1 MVEGLELPEP
11 FDAEAFI
18 ASLARERGRPIDIM
32 PVTAKPN
39 LPCGLVV
46 TTDRAD
52 WIVYR
57 ADTTA
62 VHRQHI
68 LLHEAAHLVCG
79 HAERAEARAA
89 PEAAT
94 EAPDAGGAATGTGT
108 VGRGTVDPG
117 TVGAVDALSLEAVG
131 GPETQNV
138 DIDAEFDAD
147 ADAGTEAVG
156 GLATGATFAAAA
168 ALMPHLPADLIRS
181 VLGRTVYSEPDE
193 REAELV
199 ASLILQRTRRRTRHG
214 SPAARGLSR
223 LDSVFG
229 IYER

>member
-1 MVEGLELPEP
+1 MVEGLALPDP

-18 ASLARERGRPIDIM
+18 ASLARERGRPIDIV
-32 PVTAKPN
+32 PVTAKPD

-57 ADTTA
+57 TDTTA

-68 LLHEAAHLVCG
+68 LLHEAAHLVCK

-89 PEAAT
+89 AEAQAAR
-94 EAPDAGGAATGTGT
+94 EGDGPGPGAAAGSEGI
-108 VGRGTVDPG
+108 
-117 TVGAVDALSLEAVG
+117 LEAVG
-131 GPETQNV
+131 
-138 DIDAEFDAD
+138 
-147 ADAGTEAVG
+147 AGSA
-156 GLATGATFAAAA
+156 GAGAGAAAA
-168 ALMPHLPADLIRS
+168 AAASLMPHLPPDLIRN

-199 ASLILQRTRRRTRHG
+199 ASLILQRARRRTRRG
-214 SPAARGLSR
+214 RPASRGHSQ
-223 LDSVFG
+223 LDALFG
-229 IYER
+229 IYEP

>member
-1 MVEGLELPEP
+1 MAVVGRGRDAAELWERCRRTVEELELPDP
-11 FDAEAFI
+11 FDIEAFI
-18 ASLARERGRPIDIM
+18 AALARERGRPIDLM
-32 PVTAKPN
+32 PVTARPN

-79 HAERAEARAA
+79 HAEANG
-89 PEAAT
+89 
-94 EAPDAGGAATGTGT
+94 AG
-108 VGRGTVDPG
+108 PG
-117 TVGAVDALSLEAVG
+117 P
-131 GPETQNV
+131 GPEKGAGAGSGAGAGKG
-138 DIDAEFDAD
+138 IGAD
-147 ADAGTEAVG
+147 G
-156 GLATGATFAAAA
+156 AAAA
-168 ALMPHLPADLIRS
+168 SLMPHLSADLIRS

-199 ASLILQRTRRRTRHG
+199 ASLILQRVQRSGRRGARTERG
-214 SPAARGLSR
+214 SSR
-223 LDSVFG
+223 LDAVFG
-229 IYER
+229 IF

>member
-1 MVEGLELPEP
+1 MVGRDQGTARLWERCRRIVEGLELPEP

-18 ASLARERGRPIDIM
+18 ATLARERGRPIDIM
-32 PVTAKPN
+32 PVTSKPD

-46 TTDRAD
+46 TTDGAD

-79 HAERAEARAA
+79 HAERADARADS
-89 PEAAT
+89 
-94 EAPDAGGAATGTGT
+94 DAGVGTDT
-108 VGRGTVDPG
+108 A
-117 TVGAVDALSLEAVG
+117 GAV
-131 GPETQNV
+131 
-138 DIDAEFDAD
+138 
-147 ADAGTEAVG
+147 
-156 GLATGATFAAAA
+156 GLTAAAAPAGATFAAAG
-168 ALMPHLPADLIRS
+168 ALMPHLSADLIRS

-199 ASLILQRTRRRTRHG
+199 ASLILQRTRRRTRRG
-214 SPAARGLSR
+214 RPAARGLSR

-229 IYER
+229 IYEP

>member
-1 MVEGLELPEP
+1 MGSVNHDRDAARLWEHCRRTVEGLELPDP
-11 FDAEAFI
+11 FDVGVFI
-18 ASLARERGRPIDIM
+18 ASLARERGRPIDLV
-32 PVTAKPN
+32 PVTARPN

-62 VHRQHI
+62 VHRRHI

-79 HAERAEARAA
+79 HAERDGAAA
-89 PEAAT
+89 PPG
-94 EAPDAGGAATGTGT
+94 APMGAGAGA
-108 VGRGTVDPG
+108 
-117 TVGAVDALSLEAVG
+117 
-131 GPETQNV
+131 
-138 DIDAEFDAD
+138 
-147 ADAGTEAVG
+147 
-156 GLATGATFAAAA
+156 AAAA
-168 ALMPHLPADLIRS
+168 ALMPHLSDDLIRN

-199 ASLILQRTRRRTRHG
+199 ASLILRRVQRRGRRGTRTGDGRG
-214 SPAARGLSR
+214 SSR

-229 IYER
+229 FF

>member
-1 MVEGLELPEP
+1 MVGRDQGTAQLWERCRRMVEGLELPEP

-32 PVTAKPN
+32 PVTAKPD

-57 ADTTA
+57 ADTSA

-79 HAERAEARAA
+79 HADRPEARTA
-89 PEAAT
+89 PEPGAGTYAYADT
-94 EAPDAGGAATGTGT
+94 DTDAAGGFAA
-108 VGRGTVDPG
+108 
-117 TVGAVDALSLEAVG
+117 
-131 GPETQNV
+131 
-138 DIDAEFDAD
+138 
-147 ADAGTEAVG
+147 
-156 GLATGATFAAAA
+156 GATSAAAA

-199 ASLILQRTRRRTRHG
+199 ASLILQRTRRRARRGT
-214 SPAARGLSR
+214 PAARGLSR

-229 IYER
+229 IYEP